1 MKSHYINVL
10 IALLILTLTL
20 PACAPQVTDIPVI
33 SGTPETPAPT
43 PPTLGTLTPAPR
55 VLTVCLGEEPN
66 TLYPYGNLNS
76 AACSVLSAIFDGPMD
91 VLEYEYE
98 SII

>member
-33 SGTPETPAPT
+33 SGTPETPLQPLLPWARRR
-43 PPTLGTLTPAPR
+43 LLR
-55 VLTVCLGEEPN
+55 VN
-66 TLYPYGNLNS
+66 
-76 AACSVLSAIFDGPMD
+76 
-91 VLEYEYE
+91 
-98 SII
+98 